1 MYTVYVVR
9 CRDGSLYTGIARD
22 PTERLAAH
30 NAGRGARYTRS
41 RRPVRLVYGEPA
53 RDRSSALRREH
64 TIKRLPRE
72 AKLRLIRR
80 ATSAGTDFSGFRPPA
95 LDFFRRL
102 SRRNTREWFEAHR
115 PMYEQ
120 EVRAPFRALIEEMDV
135 RLARLAPELMG
146 DPRRSMFRI
155 HRDIRF
161 SKDKSPYKT
170 NAGVWFFHRDAGK
183 GVGAEAKSGGA
194 GFYLHLSAEECFV
207 AGGVWMPAR
216 EALQK
221 IRAALADDRA
231 GFERIVRGS
240 GFRGKFGGLDE
251 DAMLK
256 RLPRGVA
263 ADHPAAHWLRYQSF
277 TAHRMLSRREILSPK
292 LPAMLARDFRSLLPL
307 VRWLN
312 VALGYRAAV
321 RR

>member
-9 CRDGSLYTGIARD
+9 CSDGSLYTGIARD
-22 PTERLAAH
+22 PAVRLAAH

-41 RRPVRLVYGEPA
+41 RLPVRLVYSEPA
-53 RDRSSALRREH
+53 PDRSAALRREH
-64 TIKRLPRE
+64 AIKQLPRE
-72 AKLRLIRR
+72 AKLRLIRQ
-80 ATSAGTDFSGFRPPA
+80 TAGTGIDFPGFRPAA

-115 PMYEQ
+115 SEYER

-135 RLARLAPELMG
+135 RLARLAPELIG

-161 SKDKSPYKT
+161 SRDKSPYKT
-170 NAGVWFFHRDAGK
+170 NAGVWFFHQDAGK
-183 GVGAEAKSGGA
+183 GVGTDAESGGS
-194 GFYLHLSAEECFV
+194 GFYLHLSADECFV

-216 EALQK
+216 QALQK
-221 IRAALADDRA
+221 IRAAFSDDQA

-240 GFRGKFGGLDE
+240 GFRRKFGGLDE

-277 TAHRMLSRREILSPK
+277 TAHRMLSHREILSPK
-292 LPAMLARDFRSLLPL
+292 LPAMLTRDFRSLLPL

-312 VALGYRAAV
+312 AALGYRVAE